1 MVRTAI
7 VAAGFGC
14 KESTAFG
21 EVGSICRS
29 VQPDILVFGCD
40 ERDSDAALR
49 IAASARGFEHIL
61 PVVLIVERGSEAL
74 AVAAL
79 RAGVHDYLRF
89 PFDPAELIACLT
101 RFAGGEMARPRSTWP
116 APSPDR
122 YASSRRDS
130 GLMPETHDRAA
141 RATDTGRASRGG
153 APSLIG
159 SSAAMRRVQQRLD
172 QVAQSDANVL
182 ITGETGTGKE
192 LAAAYLHEHS
202 PRGPRRMVTVNCAA
216 IPETLLESELFG
228 HEKGAF
234 TGAWAARPGLLES
247 ADGGTV
253 FLDEVGEMGLQGQA
267 KILRAI
273 ESREVYRV
281 GGRGRI
287 PLDIRVVAATNQDLE
302 QAVEAGRFRKDLYFR
317 LQVASIQMPPLRDRQ
332 GDIAELLDHYLREF
346 NARATRQVG
355 LAEETRCALNA
366 YEWPGNVRELKNLVE
381 SLCVC
386 PPGAPVGLDD
396 LPETFRARLERFCA
410 AGDRERRALL
420 EALFVA
426 RWNKSRAAEILSCSR
441 MTLYR
446 RMAKYSVVRS
456 EPRRKA

>member
-1 MVRTAI
+1 MRHATILLFDASDSRRGMVCTAI
-7 VAAGFGC
+7 TSAGFSC
-14 KESTAFG
+14 RASATFEQAF
-21 EVGSICRS
+21 SACRS
-29 VQPDILVFGCD
+29 VQPNILAFGCD
-40 ERDSDAALR
+40 QRDCDAALR
-49 IAASARGFEHIL
+49 IAAKVRAFDHAQA
-61 PVVLIVERGSEAL
+61 VVLIAENGCEAL

-79 RAGVHDYLRF
+79 RAGVHDYLRY
-89 PFDPAELIACLT
+89 PLDRAELTACLA
-101 RFAGGEMARPRSTWP
+101 RFETCADDAR
-116 APSPDR
+116 
-122 YASSRRDS
+122 SSR
-130 GLMPETHDRAA
+130 AA
-141 RATDTGRASRGG
+141 DTGGSPGG
-153 APSLIG
+153 ATWLIG
-159 SSAAMRRVQQRLD
+159 SSAPMRRVQHWLD

-202 PRGPRRMVTVNCAA
+202 PRGRRRMMTVNCAA

-253 FLDEVGEMGLQGQA
+253 FLDEVGEMGLPGQA

-287 PLDIRVVAATNQDLE
+287 PLDIRVVAATNQNLE
-302 QAVEAGRFRKDLYFR
+302 QAVEAGRFRKDLYYR
-317 LQVASIQMPPLRDRQ
+317 LQVASVQMPPLRERQ

-346 NARATRQVG
+346 NARRTRQVG
-355 LAEETRCALNA
+355 LAEETRRALNA

-381 SLCVC
+381 SLFVC
-386 PPGAPVGLDD
+386 PPGEPVGLDD
-396 LPETFRARLERFCA
+396 LPEAFRARLERFCA
-410 AGDRERRALL
+410 AGDHERRALL

-456 EPRRKA
+456 EPRASARERGRKE